1 MAKVATKKSVGNS
14 LGNYFEVKR
23 KDITYVA
30 DFGRFEVVVC
40 KGGVIF
46 RTHLGFML
54 WCTPWVVAMDGS
66 SGRSSLYEWLT
77 NLAAMKK
84 ECEGKETLPY
94 PGMDDSSITYADM
107 LDSMVMITESNL
119 THPTVAFV
127 DLDEASRFAKQ
138 YINWLISKTK
148 ELDAAMSAPV
158 ADESEEDLRRN
169 FEHGQAAVMAE
180 VAAAALKESAEA
192 VEGA

>member
-1 MAKVATKKSVGNS
+1 MAKVATKKSVDNS

-23 KDITYVA
+23 KDISYVA

-54 WCTPWVVAMDGS
+54 WCTPWVASFDGT

-77 NLAAMKK
+77 NLASLKK
-84 ECEGKETLPY
+84 ESEGRESLPY
-94 PGMDDSSITYADM
+94 PDDPSVTYGDV
-107 LDSMVMITESNL
+107 LDSMALITESNL
-119 THPTVAFV
+119 THPTVAFI
-127 DLDEASRFAKQ
+127 DLEDASRFAKQ
-138 YINWLISKTK
+138 YIDWLIAKTK